1 MTLFGGNTQRRF
13 LFRILIANI
22 GIGVRGRI
30 NQFLIVFTG
39 CCMQGSL
46 VLVIG
51 CVDECHACQ
60 RFRHVC
66 VAVLY
71 GYMKCSLA
79 IPIPCQINL
88 RLPFPAELN
97 NITVPIFRCQ
107 M

>member
-1 MTLFGGNTQRRF
+1 MTLFAGNAQRTS
-13 LFRILIANI
+13 LFRILNVNI
-22 GIGVRGRI
+22 GIGVQEKI
-30 NQFLIVFTG
+30 DQLLIVLTD
-39 CCMQGSL
+39 CYMKGSS

-60 RFRHVC
+60 RFNHVG
-66 VAVLY
+66 VAALY
-71 GYMKCSLA
+71 SDMKCSLA

-88 RLPFPAELN
+88 RLHFPAELN